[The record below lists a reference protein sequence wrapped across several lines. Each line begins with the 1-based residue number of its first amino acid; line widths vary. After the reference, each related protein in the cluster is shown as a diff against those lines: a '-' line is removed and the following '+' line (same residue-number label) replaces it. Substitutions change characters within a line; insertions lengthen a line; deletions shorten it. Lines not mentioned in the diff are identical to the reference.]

1 MAGEAPSLTHWTA
14 KEFPIPCFQGTSVM
28 YVYKNDLVDGDLY
41 GEGNIGILNC
51 PFFFFLHFIYVRS
64 FFILLS
70 LTFFIISFRYVWI
83 CMTHVCFCVL
93 RKVESTQL
101 DSESQ

>member
-51 PFFFFLHFIYVRS
+51 PFFFFFAFYL
-64 FFILLS
+64 
-70 LTFFIISFRYVWI
+70 
-83 CMTHVCFCVL
+83 C
-93 RKVESTQL
+93 
-101 DSESQ
+101 